1 MMKKLSV
8 LISIFIILS
17 FYTSTS
23 TVMAQTKNLKEGFY
37 KVDGTTFR
45 ENENYTVQ
53 NNSFSD
59 RVFVIVFD
67 SNDTIEQAI
76 RLTPQSPKYSLIPLK
91 LGYKIIIVGNSEI
104 NFSY

>member
-8 LISIFIILS
+8 LIFIFMILS
-17 FYTSTS
+17 FYTNIS
-23 TVMAQTKNLKEGFY
+23 TVMAETKNLKEGFY
-37 KVDGTTFR
+37 KVDGTFLQ
-45 ENENYTVQ
+45 ENKEYSVQ

-67 SNDTIEQAI
+67 SNDTLEQAI
-76 RLTPQSPKYSLIPLK
+76 RLTPQSPKYSLIPLR
-91 LGYKIIIVGNSEI
+91 LGYKIVIVGNSEI

>member
-1 MMKKLSV
+1 MKKLSV
-8 LISIFIILS
+8 LIFIFIILS

-37 KVDGTTFR
+37 KVDGTIFQ
-45 ENENYTVQ
+45 ENKNYTVQ

-59 RVFVIVFD
+59 RVFLIVFD
-67 SNDTIEQAI
+67 SNDTIEQAL
-76 RLTPQSPKYSLIPLK
+76 RLPPQSSKYPLIPLR
-91 LGYKIIIVGNSEI
+91 LGYKIVIVGNSEI